1 MRQGG
6 KVVLDRIEG
15 PPEAGRGHQWKG
27 GCSRG
32 MSLIKS
38 TVFVEDGFLIS

>member
-6 KVVLDRIEG
+6 KVVLDRLEG

-27 GCSRG
+27 GAQEECH
-32 MSLIKS
+32 
-38 TVFVEDGFLIS
+38 

>member
-15 PPEAGRGHQWKG
+15 APRSWEGAPVEG

-38 TVFVEDGFLIS
+38 TVFVGDGSLIS